1 MRQKLLSGFLVS
13 IASAAALISCGGS
26 SYSSSSTAPTPTP
39 ANSSANVTIAI
50 ASSTGSTAF
59 NPNPVVAMAG
69 DMVAFK
75 NNDSTTHHIV
85 MNDGSAD
92 FGEITPGATSRAMA
106 APSKAGNYHC
116 TIHPTMVGT
125 INGDKA
131 PDAPPCTNPGYCD

>member
-1 MRQKLLSGFLVS
+1 MRQNWFSGFVVS
-13 IASAAALISCGGS
+13 ITAAAALISCGGS
-26 SYSSSSTAPTPTP
+26 SSGSPSSTAPTPTT
-39 ANSSANVTIAI
+39 NANVTIAI
-50 ASSTGSTAF
+50 NGTSGSTAF
-59 NPNPVVAMAG
+59 NPNPVAANAG

-75 NNDSTTHHIV
+75 NNDSTMHHIV

-92 FGEITPGATSRAMA
+92 FGDIAPGATSRAMA
-106 APSKAGNYHC
+106 APPKAGNYHC

>member
-1 MRQKLLSGFLVS
+1 VRQKLLSGFLVS

-26 SYSSSSTAPTPTP
+26 SYSSSSTAPTPTN
-39 ANSSANVTIAI
+39 ATANVTIAI
-50 ASSTGSTAF
+50 NSSAGNTAF
-59 NPNPVVAMAG
+59 NPNPVAATAG
-69 DMVAFK
+69 DMVVFK
-75 NNDSTTHHIV
+75 NNDSTMHHIV

-92 FGEITPGATSRAMA
+92 FGDIAPGATSRAMA